1 MMRAD
6 VPADKRHSSM
16 GATTSQTPGGV
27 CAATASVFAETIG
40 QSIANI
46 GPTLTSAIKISVVVG
61 LAGIAAWLS
70 YLIPTA
76 GLIFVAADI
85 GVLADAIRSPDRTS

>member
-1 MMRAD
+1 
-6 VPADKRHSSM
+6 M

-27 CAATASVFAETIG
+27 CAATASVFAD
-40 QSIANI
+40 I
-46 GPTLTSAIKISVVVG
+46 GPTLTPAIKISVVVR

-85 GVLADAIRSPDRTS
+85 GVLARRYPLAGSYFVK

>member
-1 MMRAD
+1 MMRAN

-16 GATTSQTPGGV
+16 GAITSQTPGGV

-70 YLIPTA
+70 
-76 GLIFVAADI
+76 
-85 GVLADAIRSPDRTS
+85 

>member
-1 MMRAD
+1 
-6 VPADKRHSSM
+6 M

-46 GPTLTSAIKISVVVG
+46 GPTLTPAIKISVVVG
-61 LAGIAAWLS
+61 LARNLLPGFPTLS
-70 YLIPTA
+70 RWP
-76 GLIFVAADI
+76 G
-85 GVLADAIRSPDRTS
+85 